1 MLATMQTSG
10 SSHGPAFASLTD
22 DDHVTGEA
30 VALDL
35 PPASLGSRIG
45 SGLIDALATVV
56 LLIGT
61 GLLFGI
67 AVLQA
72 DGALAHVA
80 LIGTL
85 ITVFI
90 VVPTAVETL
99 SRGRSL
105 GKLACGL
112 RTVRDDAG
120 PISFQHAFVRALV
133 GFVEIYAFTGAPAFF
148 SAMLSAKGK
157 RLGDHAAGTYVVRER
172 VRLHL
177 APPATLPPH
186 LVPWARSADLA
197 SLPSGLALAVR
208 QFLGRAATLDPATR
222 DDLGARLAA
231 EVSPYVAPPPP
242 PGTTPH
248 DFLAAV
254 IAARRERDSAR
265 LGREAAM
272 RARLVGKG

>member
-1 MLATMQTSG
+1 MLAVMSDP
-10 SSHGPAFASLTD
+10 GPAFASLTA

-45 SGLIDALATVV
+45 SGLIDVAVTV
-56 LLIGT
+56 LLLIAIFIV
-61 GLLFGI
+61 FGI
-67 AVLQA
+67 AALQT

-80 LIGTL
+80 MVATM
-85 ITVFI
+85 ITVFL
-90 VVPTAVETL
+90 VVPTTVETL

-120 PISFQHAFVRALV
+120 PISFQHAFVRSLV

-148 SAMLSAKGK
+148 SALLSAKGK

-177 APPATLPPH
+177 APPALLPPQ
-186 LVPWARSADLA
+186 LVPWARTADMA
-197 SLPSGLALAVR
+197 SLPTGLSLAVR

-222 DDLGARLAA
+222 DDLGSRLAA
-231 EVSPYVAPPPP
+231 EVGAYVAPPPP
-242 PGTTPH
+242 PGTAPH

-254 IAARRERDSAR
+254 IASRRERDTAR
-265 LGREAAM
+265 LARESAL
-272 RARLVGKG
+272 RARLVGGR